1 MEGNVYGEKEMR
13 VNDDDGAVNAVNAM
27 DVMGLLLNKGGL
39 PQR

>member
-13 VNDDDGAVNAVNAM
+13 VNDDDGAVNAM